1 MLPHPCCAAHPWAG
15 EAGVLE
21 TGQGPLHTFGYLRDG
36 PRGPF
41 VAYARGPAY
50 GRRPAHGEA
59 LLHGTAADV
68 DRAHAGRKA
77 VLELLERGCAFLRP
91 RAPLRYGSPRELG
104 SPDADHG
111 TGTRTDTGITTDA
124 DASHTPRWWVE
135 ARSLCD
141 DRIRHVDADRY
152 VLASCGGRGD
162 STGLAVARDL
172 AGAVGHGLRE
182 AVERDAVRAMTEGR
196 LPVRACTADT
206 PYADALRRDGWTVEA
221 VRTTHLGFPVAVC
234 AATRASGPTVGGS
247 AAGTRPVHAVES
259 ATAEAFMK
267 SLAWVA
273 RSEGAR
279 GATRTG
285 GGRRAVRGPG
295 AGAMTRGPGTGRP
308 VSVRAAGVHGFR
320 LSEAV
325 VFGEPP
331 EPLTGGPARVL
342 AAAGGDAVLVDRG
355 NPLLD
360 ALGLRATHVLLR
372 LPAPSPVPPHAQRN
386 RRLEELLR

>member
-1 MLPHPCCAAHPWAG
+1 MD
-15 EAGVLE
+15 
-21 TGQGPLHTFGYLRDG
+21 T
-36 PRGPF
+36 
-41 VAYARGPAY
+41 
-50 GRRPAHGEA
+50 
-59 LLHGTAADV
+59 

-104 SPDADHG
+104 LHDTGHG
-111 TGTRTDTGITTDA
+111 TGARTGTHVDA
-124 DASHTPRWWVE
+124 DASDTPRWWVE

-141 DRIRHVDADRY
+141 DRIQLVDADRY

-162 STGLAVARDL
+162 STGLAVGPDL

-182 AVERDAVRAMTEGR
+182 AVERDAVRAMVEGG
-196 LPVRACTADT
+196 LPVRACAAET
-206 PYADALRRDGWTVEA
+206 PYAVALRRDGWTVEA

-234 AATRASGPTVGGS
+234 AATRASGPTVGGC
-247 AAGTRPVHAVES
+247 AAGTTPVHAVES

-267 SLAWVA
+267 SLAWA
-273 RSEGAR
+273 SPSAGAR
-279 GATRTG
+279 GATRAG

-295 AGAMTRGPGTGRP
+295 DGAMTCGPGTGRP
-308 VSVRAAGVHGFR
+308 ASVRSAGVHGFR
-320 LSEAV
+320 LGEAV
-325 VFGEPP
+325 VFGEHP
-331 EPLTGGPARVL
+331 EPVAGEPARVL

-360 ALGLRATHVLLR
+360 ALGLRAAHVLLR
-372 LPAPSPVPPHAQRN
+372 LPVPSSPPPRAQCD